1 MTRRSSH
8 NISSWKS
15 NLLTPASNICAVTLI
30 SLDLSEYAEEKIPF
44 DAVIRKLAKAKLPET
59 KKSLKPK
66 KKSDK
71 QK

>member
-1 MTRRSSH
+1 MPTKQAKQ
-8 NISSWKS
+8 I
-15 NLLTPASNICAVTLI
+15 
-30 SLDLSEYAEEKIPF
+30 DLSEYAEEKIPF